1 MNQPTVIPQTSTA
14 TTLKYLFKAMRPKQW
29 VKNAFVFAGIVF
41 AEQHLFTNGW
51 ALAKT
56 GAAFVFFCLISSS
69 VYLIN
74 DLADIERDRQHPRKR
89 MRPLASGKLSP
100 TLARTTAIILS
111 LGCLASSAA
120 IAFTAAP
127 EDLGWTWFSLVLLL
141 YFVLQ
146 IAYTFA
152 LKNMVIIDLFAIAA
166 GFVLRAL
173 GGAAI
178 LSVTI
183 TSWWLMC
190 VLFLALFLGLGKRRN
205 ELQVL
210 ENGAGDHRRIL
221 QEYSPHFL
229 EQLLTIDVACTI
241 IAYSMA
247 TFTAPSVPKEPY
259 PFLMLTIPFVVYAMF
274 RYMYLIIQKGEG
286 GEPAELL
293 FRDRPF
299 LISIVSWGLLVLGI
313 LMISGQQG

>member
-1 MNQPTVIPQTSTA
+1 VNQPTAIPQTSTI
-14 TTLKYLFKAMRPKQW
+14 TTLKYLFRAMRPKQW

-41 AEQHLFTNGW
+41 AEQHLFTDLG

-56 GAAFVFFCLISSS
+56 GVAFMFFCLISSS

-89 MRPLASGKLSP
+89 LRPLASGKLSP
-100 TLARTTAIILS
+100 ALARSTAIILS
-111 LGCLASSAA
+111 LGCLGLSAT
-120 IAFTAAP
+120 IGFIAAP
-127 EDLGWTWFSLVLLL
+127 DDLGWIWFSLVLLL
-141 YFVLQ
+141 YFLLQ
-146 IAYTFA
+146 VAYTFA
-152 LKNMVIIDLFAIAA
+152 LKNIVIIDLFAIAS
-166 GFVLRAL
+166 GFVLRAI

-210 ENGAGDHRRIL
+210 ETGAGEHRRIL
-221 QEYSPHFL
+221 QEYSPQFL

-274 RYMYLIIQKGEG
+274 RYLYLIIQKGEG

-299 LISIVSWGLLVLGI
+299 LISILAWGGLVLAI
-313 LMISGQQG
+313 LMVGGQQG

>member
-1 MNQPTVIPQTSTA
+1 MA
-14 TTLKYLFKAMRPKQW
+14 ALKYLFKTMRPKQW
-29 VKNAFVFAGIVF
+29 VKNTFVFAGIVF
-41 AEQHLFTNGW
+41 AEQHLVTNPA

-56 GAAFVFFCLISSS
+56 LAAFVFFCLISSS

-89 MRPLASGKLSP
+89 LRPLPSGKLSP
-100 TLARTTAIILS
+100 NLARIAALALS
-111 LGCLASSAA
+111 VGCLGLAA
-120 IAFTAAP
+120 ILAFTSAP
-127 EDLGWTWFSLVLLL
+127 LDWGWTWFGIVLLL

-146 IAYTFA
+146 LAYTFA

-166 GFVLRAL
+166 GFVLRAI

-210 ENGAGDHRRIL
+210 ETSAGDHRRIL
-221 QEYSPHFL
+221 QEYSPQFL

-274 RYMYLIIQKGEG
+274 RYLYLIIQKGEG
-286 GEPAELL
+286 GEPADLL

-299 LISIVSWGLLVLGI
+299 FISIVTWGLLVVGI
-313 LMISGQQG
+313 LLVSSY

>member
-1 MNQPTVIPQTSTA
+1 MNQPTAIPQTSTA
-14 TTLKYLFKAMRPKQW
+14 TTLKYLFKTMRPKQW

-51 ALAKT
+51 ALVKT
-56 GAAFVFFCLISSS
+56 GIAFVFFCLISSS

-100 TLARTTAIILS
+100 ALARTTAIILS
-111 LGCLASSAA
+111 LGCLGSAAA
-120 IAFTAAP
+120 IAFRSAP
-127 EDLGWTWFSLVLLL
+127 ADWGWAWFSLVLLL

-166 GFVLRAL
+166 GFVLRAI

-205 ELQVL
+205 ELQVM

-286 GEPAELL
+286 GEPADLL

-299 LISIVSWGLLVLGI
+299 FISIISWGLLVLTI
-313 LMISGQQG
+313 LMVSGRQG

>member
-1 MNQPTVIPQTSTA
+1 
-14 TTLKYLFKAMRPKQW
+14 MRPKQW

-41 AEQHLFTNGW
+41 AEQHLFTNAG
-51 ALAKT
+51 ALVKAF
-56 GAAFVFFCLISSS
+56 AAFALFCLISSS

-89 MRPLASGKLSP
+89 LRPLASGKLSP
-100 TLARTTAIILS
+100 TVARIVAAALS
-111 LGCLASSAA
+111 LGSLLVAVGAAFSA
-120 IAFTAAP
+120 TP
-127 EDLGWTWFSLVLLL
+127 TDWGWIWFSLILLL
-141 YFVLQ
+141 YFALQ
-146 IAYTFA
+146 VGYTFV
-152 LKNMVIIDLFAIAA
+152 LKHIVIIDLFAIAA

-210 ENGAGDHRRIL
+210 ENGAGEHRRIL
-221 QEYSPHFL
+221 QEYSPQFL
-229 EQLLTIDVACTI
+229 EHLLTIDVACTI

-274 RYMYLIIQKGEG
+274 RYLYLIIQKGEG
-286 GEPAELL
+286 GEPADLL

-299 LISIVSWGLLVLGI
+299 LISIVAWGLLVVTI
-313 LMISGQQG
+313 LLVSGQQG